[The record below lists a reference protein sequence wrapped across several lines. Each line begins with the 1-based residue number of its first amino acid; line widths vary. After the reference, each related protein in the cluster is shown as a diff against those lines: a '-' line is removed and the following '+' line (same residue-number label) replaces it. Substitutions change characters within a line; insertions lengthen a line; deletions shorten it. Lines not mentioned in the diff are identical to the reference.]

1 MLENPVY
8 LKLPKNKKK
17 EVNNMKRNSQV
28 EIIKKR
34 LDEIISLVNI
44 RSDIMNR
51 TKREL
56 IEDIA
61 IRVDEIKNRLK

>member
-1 MLENPVY
+1 
-8 LKLPKNKKK
+8 
-17 EVNNMKRNSQV
+17 MKRNSQV